1 MLTQE
6 EKSEADPEQEV
17 GDTSEVLDSRGISGQ
32 GGAAAKALLSFKGLN
47 ISKEQ
52 ARSISRL

>member
-17 GDTSEVLDSRGISGQ
+17 GDTSEVLDSRGVSGQ
-32 GGAAAKALLSFKGLN
+32 GGAADKALLS
-47 ISKEQ
+47 
-52 ARSISRL
+52 